1 MADADTDRRRG
12 GRTPPH
18 LGGALM
24 RLAISPRRRARTLSL
39 ALLTAAGGAT
49 TLSAQTTLRTVEFS
63 RQQHDSLPLDVRVDY
78 AAGKVVVHGAEQ
90 RVLYQAS
97 IAYDPRRNEPIYEY
111 DAASRVLRVGMRKAG
126 DETPN
131 SPPAELRLDL
141 ARGVPVSLR
150 LQTGASEADL
160 DLGGMRLTSVAIESG
175 ASDAVVHFDAPNR
188 QPMQRLELDVGAAS
202 LQARGLANARA
213 GEMRVKVGVGSADL
227 DFGGDWTNDLDLE
240 LQVALGKASLR
251 VPEDVGIRVETSRFL
266 GSFERDGFEKRGDAY
281 YSANWDQARHKLR
294 IDSRMVLGKLE
305 ITRGA
310 S

>member
-1 MADADTDRRRG
+1 MRR
-12 GRTPPH
+12 PPTMR
-18 LGGALM
+18 ALT
-24 RLAISPRRRARTLSL
+24 RVLSL
-39 ALLTAAGGAT
+39 AALAAAGSAAA
-49 TLSAQTTLRTVEFS
+49 LPAQTTLRTVEFS
-63 RQQHDSLPLDVRVDY
+63 RQRHDSLPLEVHVDY

-97 IAYDPRRNEPIYEY
+97 IAYDPRQSEPLYEY
-111 DAASRVLRVGMRKAG
+111 DAATRVLRVGMRKVADDARNG
-126 DETPN
+126 
-131 SPPAELRLDL
+131 PPAELRLDL
-141 ARGVPVSLR
+141 ARDIPVSLR

-160 DLGGMRLTSVAIESG
+160 DLGGMRLTSLAIESG
-175 ASDAVVHFDAPNR
+175 ASDAVVHFDAPN
-188 QPMQRLELDVGAAS
+188 QQLMDRLELNVGAAS

-213 GEMRVKVGVGSADL
+213 REMRVKVGIGGADL

-251 VPEDVGIRVETSRFL
+251 IPEDVGVRVETSRFL
-266 GSFERDGFEKRGDAY
+266 GSFEREGFEKRGDAY
-281 YSANWDQARHKLR
+281 YSANWDRARHKLR